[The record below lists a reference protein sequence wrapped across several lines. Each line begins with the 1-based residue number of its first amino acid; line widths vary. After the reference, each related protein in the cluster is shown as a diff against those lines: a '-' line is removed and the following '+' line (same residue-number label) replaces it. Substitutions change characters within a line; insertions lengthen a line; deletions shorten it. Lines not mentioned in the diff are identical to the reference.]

1 MSTSRNK
8 MQDAWPYPTLIAHR
22 GGGALAPEN
31 TLAAMR
37 VGKDHGY
44 FAVEFDVM
52 LSADSVAL
60 LMHDESLERTTSGQG
75 RVADQVMTELE
86 KLDAGSWHGP
96 AFRGE
101 RIPRFSAVA
110 HYLHGL
116 GIMANVEIKPCA
128 GREAETGRVVAG
140 LCAELWGDRL
150 VKPLVSSF
158 SVPALEAA
166 RAAVPDLVI
175 GLLVEA
181 PDETHFAL
189 LDKLACVSL
198 HCDHQHVTADL
209 VRRVHAGNRRLM
221 CYTVN
226 DIARAEELIA
236 LGVDGIFTD
245 QLELMA
251 KHFPGKLANGGR
263 PVQDPIDDADADW
276 RNVVPPMP

>member
-1 MSTSRNK
+1 MSISGNETLA
-8 MQDAWPYPTLIAHR
+8 AWPYPTLFAHR

-44 FAVEFDVM
+44 FAVEFDVK
-52 LSADSVAL
+52 LSADSVAM
-60 LMHDESLERTTSGQG
+60 LMHDETLERTTSGQG
-75 RVADQVMTELE
+75 RVADHLMSDLE

-96 AFRGE
+96 AFQGE
-101 RIPRFSAVA
+101 PVPRLSAVA

-128 GREAETGRVVAG
+128 AREAETGRAVAS
-140 LCAELWGDRL
+140 LCAELWGDRF

-166 RAAVPDLVI
+166 RAAVPELWI
-175 GLLVEA
+175 GLLVEK
-181 PDETHFAL
+181 PDDALFAL

-198 HCDHQHVTADL
+198 HCDHRHVTADL
-209 VRRVHAGNRRLM
+209 VRRVHAAGRRLM

-236 LGVDGIFTD
+236 WGVDGIFTD
-245 QLELMA
+245 QLEAMA
-251 KHFPGKLANGGR
+251 RQFPDRLADGGR
-263 PVQDPIDDADADW
+263 PMRDPVDDADADW